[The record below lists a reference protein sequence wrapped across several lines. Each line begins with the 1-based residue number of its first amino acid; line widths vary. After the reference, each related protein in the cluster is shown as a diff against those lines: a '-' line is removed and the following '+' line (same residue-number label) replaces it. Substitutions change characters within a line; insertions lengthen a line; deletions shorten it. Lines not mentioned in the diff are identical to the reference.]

1 MKPALLRPTP
11 SAAWRWGLAVMVA
24 LAASLLAHAITSPL
38 PPQAVTATSRSGQFI
53 VHGRDSVPPASGGAL
68 RPVGDDEQISLRP
81 EVLTVMCDRIRE
93 LVQQRLGTDDRG
105 GSRVHLYLRRRHA
118 VEGRLNIIPQTIR
131 EGWQYHLELPD
142 TVEWPRLVRALIEVV
157 LLDQV
162 NRGNTTDHCVLPPF
176 WLTEGLTELLMNE
189 FGRDLVLESQT
200 TLNRSARRP
209 DPLAPVRAVLAG
221 RNPLGFSDLGLVSL
235 EQLTDPAR
243 FAYFRASAALLVA
256 ELLQDRPGKALLR
269 AFLQQMPQH
278 LNWQTAFLRASNG
291 RFQTLLDVE
300 KWWAVSA
307 ANVLSRDPSLLWP
320 RAQVLAELR
329 LILTETADVRS
340 ATNSPSARRTV
351 ALSEVVRTWEF
362 AAQRDVLRRKANQLQ
377 LLSVHTP
384 RDLLPLVSECYRTL
398 DSYLDTRSGG
408 GRDGDGRMD
417 FALRAKM
424 LGKSTAQKLDELD
437 RQVTAKAG
445 EQVSR

>member
-1 MKPALLRPTP
+1 MKPALPRLTP
-11 SAAWRWGLAVMVA
+11 SAPWRGALALVLA
-24 LAASLLAHAITSPL
+24 LAASLLAQAITSPL

-53 VHGRDSVPPASGGAL
+53 IHGRESLPPPSGGRL
-68 RPVGDDEQISLRP
+68 RPVTDDEQISLRP
-81 EVLTVMCDRIRE
+81 EVLAVTCERIRT
-93 LVQQRLGTDDRG
+93 LINQRFGAEDRA

-118 VEGRLNIIPQTIR
+118 VEGRLNIVPQAIR

-142 TVEWPRLVRALIEVV
+142 NVEWSRLVRALVEVV

-162 NRGNTTDHCVLPPF
+162 NRGNATDNCVQPPF
-176 WLTEGLTELLMNE
+176 WLSEGLTELLLNE

-221 RNPLGFSDLGLVSL
+221 HNPIGFSDLGLVGL
-235 EQLTDPAR
+235 EQLTDPGR
-243 FAYFRASAALLVA
+243 FAFFRASAALLVA
-256 ELLQDRPGKALLR
+256 ELLQDRAGTALLR
-269 AFLQQMPQH
+269 AFLQQMPRH

-291 RFQTLLDVE
+291 RFKTLLDVE

-307 ANVLSRDPSLLWP
+307 ANVLSHDPALLWP
-320 RAQVLAELR
+320 RTRVLAELR
-329 LILTETADVRS
+329 LILSETADVRTS
-340 ATNSPSARRTV
+340 TNSPSARRTV

-362 AAQRDVLRRKANQLQ
+362 GAQRDVLRRKVNQLQ
-377 LLSVHTP
+377 LLSMHTP
-384 RDLLPLVSECYRTL
+384 RDLMPLVSQCYHTL

-417 FALRAKM
+417 FALRARM
-424 LGKSTAQKLDELD
+424 LGKATAQKLDELD
-437 RQVTAKAG
+437 RAVAAAAG
-445 EQVSR
+445 NPT